1 MLLSET
7 IENESKEQKGGL
19 LGILLGRL
27 AASLL
32 GSALADKRVI
42 KASESTTWAGEEKI
56 RERQDF

>member
-42 KASESTTWAGEEKI
+42 KASESTT
-56 RERQDF
+56 